1 MDRFIASTRVPGLL
15 WVVVSL
21 VAVLAPLEPGWH
33 IALAVAAAL
42 CALTLPQPLHVRSA
56 AAAAMIPIAFVD
68 PPTWSFVAAGG
79 LLAAAMARPVAPAVP
94 SRLERLQRHLEWCR
108 RRDETSN
115 LLWVHAPQVDR
126 ETATAALDAFR
137 VTDDVVLLHEGEGHE
152 EIVAMIDDTSF
163 ERAGLERR
171 IRAHVGDDAGFGW
184 ASFPEDGVTLDA
196 LFHHAR
202 AAAVAST
209 TLQPVQSSAQ
219 LRAPLRRLGSS
230 SPAGV
235 AARSSNQ
242 G

>member
-1 MDRFIASTRVPGLL
+1 MNRFIASIRTPGLL
-15 WVVVSL
+15 WVAVALVSVL
-21 VAVLAPLEPGWH
+21 IPLSASWHVVLA
-33 IALAVAAAL
+33 IAGAL
-42 CALTLPQPLHVRSA
+42 CVATLPQTPSVRAASA
-56 AAAAMIPIAFVD
+56 LAMLPIAFVD
-68 PPTWSFVAAGG
+68 APIWSFVVAGG
-79 LLAAAMARPVAPAVP
+79 LLAAALAHPAIPAVP

-108 RRDETSN
+108 RRNETSH
-115 LLWVHAPQVDR
+115 LLWVHAPQADR

-152 EIVAMIDDTSF
+152 EIVAMVDNSSF
-163 ERAGLERR
+163 ERGGLERR
-171 IRAHVGDDAGFGW
+171 LRAHVGDDAGFGW

-209 TLQPVQSSAQ
+209 VLQPAKPSAQ
-219 LRAPLRRLGSS
+219 LHAPFRRLGSS

-235 AARSSNQ
+235 PARSSNQ